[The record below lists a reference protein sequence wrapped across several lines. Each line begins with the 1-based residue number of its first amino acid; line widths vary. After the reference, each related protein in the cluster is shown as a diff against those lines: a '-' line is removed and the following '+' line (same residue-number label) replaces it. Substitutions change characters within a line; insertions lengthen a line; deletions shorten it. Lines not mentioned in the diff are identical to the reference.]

1 MSQRND
7 QVFQLSL
14 TEIAFT
20 IAFILLLLLG
30 YLVFKEQ
37 SDRKAAE
44 EALQQVQGLERA
56 KAAFEQAK
64 AGLSA
69 SLQNA
74 GVPNPDE
81 VISRLV
87 AADEARAEHDRLKTQ
102 VDDLN
107 AKLTALT
114 ELQKLVESAT
124 DSGRQGVAA
133 SEVMSALALQ
143 SEVRNA
149 LDSAS
154 QPDKSSDA
162 PSAPAPTPPKQL
174 GEAEKSKRDKEAA
187 ARVRQAIR
195 TDTAFRQQVKDQLR
209 VDVKPG
215 QEPQTVA
222 EVVQAAKRYGELAH
236 AGLSPDVIRK
246 ENADL
251 RGQVAFL
258 KNKLDARGGRDWPPC
273 WADEDGKVEFLFS
286 VDLRSDTVA
295 VSAAW
300 PAKREADAKA
310 LPGVG
315 ELLAGP
321 LSYQDFQASVQGV
334 FEWSKR
340 HDPQCRHYVYLR
352 SSIGDAIQS
361 DRARLMVENYFYK
374 AEVRR

>member
-1 MSQRND
+1 M
-7 QVFQLSL
+7 
-14 TEIAFT
+14 
-20 IAFILLLLLG
+20 
-30 YLVFKEQ
+30 
-37 SDRKAAE
+37 
-44 EALQQVQGLERA
+44 
-56 KAAFEQAK
+56 
-64 AGLSA
+64 
-69 SLQNA
+69 
-74 GVPNPDE
+74 
-81 VISRLV
+81 
-87 AADEARAEHDRLKTQ
+87 
-102 VDDLN
+102 
-107 AKLTALT
+107 
-114 ELQKLVESAT
+114 
-124 DSGRQGVAA
+124 
-133 SEVMSALALQ
+133 
-143 SEVRNA
+143 
-149 LDSAS
+149 
-154 QPDKSSDA
+154 
-162 PSAPAPTPPKQL
+162 
-174 GEAEKSKRDKEAA
+174 
-187 ARVRQAIR
+187 
-195 TDTAFRQQVKDQLR
+195 
-209 VDVKPG
+209 
-215 QEPQTVA
+215 
-222 EVVQAAKRYGELAH
+222 
-236 AGLSPDVIRK
+236 IRK